1 MSPLCYCLPLMKR
14 PIEPSPVAVFGS
26 SEPLPGSSA
35 YEEALEIGRLL
46 GEAGF
51 PIINGGYGGV
61 MEASARGAR
70 QAGTRT
76 IGVTVASFTHRSEA
90 NPFID
95 KEFRENDLHDRTR
108 RLVEEAAAFV
118 VLPGRAGT
126 LAELAFLWALRRAG
140 LLGTKPVVLV
150 GPLWGELLQKLR
162 DLKILGEV
170 ELEATSVADDPAAAV
185 DRVRRLLS
193 GSS

>member
-1 MSPLCYCLPLMKR
+1 MKR
-14 PIEPSPVAVFGS
+14 PIEPSPIAVFGS
-26 SEPLPGSSA
+26 SEPLPGSAA
-35 YEEALEIGRLL
+35 YEEAVEIGRLL

-51 PIINGGYGGV
+51 PVINGGYGGV

-70 QAGTRT
+70 QAGART
-76 IGVTVASFTHRSEA
+76 IGVTVASFTHRQGA
-90 NPFID
+90 NSFID
-95 KEFRENDLHDRTR
+95 KEFRESDLYDRTR

-150 GPLWGELLQKLR
+150 GPFWGELLQKLR
-162 DLKILGEV
+162 DLEILGEP